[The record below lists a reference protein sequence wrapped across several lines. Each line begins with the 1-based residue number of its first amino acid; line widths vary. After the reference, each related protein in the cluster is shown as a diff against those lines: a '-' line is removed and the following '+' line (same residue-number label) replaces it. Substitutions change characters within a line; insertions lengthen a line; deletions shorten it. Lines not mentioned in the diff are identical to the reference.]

1 MIIKFWFTFEILIH
15 LNNLENS
22 RTITT
27 INHILNSYDKRER
40 ERREGEGEMLLKNA
54 SKSKLS
60 NTCIIMLNIP
70 SSSDF
75 ILSFAFSETYCN
87 YRFGSKHS
95 QIFLFLFFICSYIK
109 RCYSYRWSHDTKLNS
124 RTTVSQCFN
133 YQNCFQRA

>member
-1 MIIKFWFTFEILIH
+1 MKIYNNKILMIIKFWFTFEILIH

-95 QIFLFLFFICSYIK
+95 QIFLFCSSFAATLSGATAIDGPMIQ
-109 RCYSYRWSHDTKLNS
+109 SWIAE
-124 RTTVSQCFN
+124 QP
-133 YQNCFQRA
+133 